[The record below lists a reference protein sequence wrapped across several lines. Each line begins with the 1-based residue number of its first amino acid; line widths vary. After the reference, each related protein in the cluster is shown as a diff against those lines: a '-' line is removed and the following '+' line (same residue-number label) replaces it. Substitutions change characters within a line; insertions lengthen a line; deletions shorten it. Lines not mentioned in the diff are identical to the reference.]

1 MKSVITII
9 ASNPRVYY
17 GTTIFKPD
25 SNGPATVSYPNTSN
39 FPHISTNDA
48 TIVSLTEEN
57 IIIRTLVPY
66 ISPFPENYL
75 KRDFEEELDESF
87 KPPRKCRP
95 YCRCYACRMAYR
107 KAMDELEELDEIKE
121 GTNNDHTDETSTETP
136 IVDVHRECALPFKA
150 LAPIDDIIPENK

>member
-9 ASNPRVYY
+9 ASNPRAYY
-17 GTTIFKPD
+17 DTKIFKPD

-48 TIVSLTEEN
+48 TIVSLMEEN
-57 IIIRTLVPY
+57 IIIWTLVPY

-87 KPPRKCRP
+87 KPSRKCRP
-95 YCRCYACRMAYR
+95 YCRCYAVAFLCNSLFEFLVSILID
-107 KAMDELEELDEIKE
+107 KQIDE
-121 GTNNDHTDETSTETP
+121 GFRWVS
-136 IVDVHRECALPFKA
+136 
-150 LAPIDDIIPENK
+150 

>member
-17 GTTIFKPD
+17 DTTIFKPD
-25 SNGPATVSYPNTSN
+25 SDGPAHVLYPKTSN
-39 FPHISTNDA
+39 FLHLSTNDA
-48 TIVSLTEEN
+48 TIVSLTEDN

-75 KRDFEEELDESF
+75 KRDFEDELYESF

-107 KAMDELEELDEIKE
+107 KAMDELEELDEIKK